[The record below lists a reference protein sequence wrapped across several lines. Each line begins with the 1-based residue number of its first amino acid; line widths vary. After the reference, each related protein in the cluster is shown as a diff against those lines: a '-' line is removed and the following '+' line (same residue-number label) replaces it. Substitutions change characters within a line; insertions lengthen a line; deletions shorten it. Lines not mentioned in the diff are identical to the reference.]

1 MKGQCW
7 KASRREISYTVL
19 GQSGFSFLKSLL
31 TRASSG
37 EVGGQ
42 GHEWV
47 LGKQS
52 WASARAVVGARRW
65 VSKRNVIQRWTAL
78 DFLFHHSLLSAPE
91 VDQRTEHFCGVKRA
105 SLNDLENG
113 PK

>member
-1 MKGQCW
+1 M
-7 KASRREISYTVL
+7 REAKQSL

-31 TRASSG
+31 TRAYSG

-52 WASARAVVGARRW
+52 GHLVG
-65 VSKRNVIQRWTAL
+65 L
-78 DFLFHHSLLSAPE
+78 
-91 VDQRTEHFCGVKRA
+91 
-105 SLNDLENG
+105 
-113 PK
+113 

>member
-1 MKGQCW
+1 M
-7 KASRREISYTVL
+7 REAKQSL

-52 WASARAVVGARRW
+52 WTCGRAIVGARHW
-65 VSKRNVIQRWTAL
+65 VSKRNTVQSMDCSGFSAL
-78 DFLFHHSLLSAPE
+78 PQPTFSF
-91 VDQRTEHFCGVKRA
+91 
-105 SLNDLENG
+105 
-113 PK
+113 